1 MVEAVLTS
9 SLVGFGVPR
18 GIAILGV
25 IGYRLV
31 NFWLPIPMG
40 AVAYLTLRGKRTAPR
55 DQRKEELGKLVKQAA
70 RSGRDP
76 KTWAAEHGIVIERRR

>member
-1 MVEAVLTS
+1 MEAVLTS

-31 NFWLPIPMG
+31 NFWFPIPIG
-40 AVAYLTLRGKRTAPR
+40 AVAYLSLRGKRTAAR
-55 DQRKEELGKLVKQAA
+55 NQKKNELGKLVRQAA
-70 RSGRDP
+70 RSSQDP
-76 KTWAAEHGIVIERRR
+76 KTWAAEHGIVIERRG